1 MAFEGKTYSLFDEDE
16 ASAASHATIRRLAD
30 DFLRNCPDA
39 KKLLALIRKAGE
51 GVLQRHLKIRSQD
64 RQMPDIRKTLNDSL
78 STYTKSVAQHLK
90 TLSAAKRLDATLATK
105 EEQYH
110 LYMIEIE
117 LVEQNLPGRIQKL
130 RIQIR
135 SDCALSTRF
144 QAGLPG
150 RTRRR
155 RGRMPE
161 LSNDCLVHLGSTLL
175 RKYQIEPY
183 ISVRMDQENLFK
195 KLKHEHPSIGA
206 LGIACVPELAM
217 GMRLCI
223 RLGIAPIGIP
233 LDANRCAR
241 WLGEAQETSFNLRQL
256 EDLLEGPVSSPAEG
270 LPCSVR

>member
-16 ASAASHATIRRLAD
+16 TSAGYYATIRQLAD
-30 DFLRNCPDA
+30 DFLRNCPDE

-64 RQMPDIRKTLNDSL
+64 RQTLSDIRKTLKDSL
-78 STYTKSVAQHLK
+78 SIYTKNVEQHLK
-90 TLSAAKRLDATLATK
+90 TLSAAKRLDATLATR

-110 LYMIEIE
+110 LYMLEIE
-117 LVEQNLPGRIQKL
+117 LVNRIYREEFKNSEYKFALIAHCLRDFRPECRAEPGAIEAVCQGCT
-130 RIQIR
+130 
-135 SDCALSTRF
+135 D
-144 QAGLPG
+144 
-150 RTRRR
+150 
-155 RGRMPE
+155 
-161 LSNDCLVHLGSTLL
+161 DCLVHLGSTLL
-175 RKYQIEPY
+175 RKYHIEPY

-195 KLKHEHPSIGA
+195 KLKREHPSIGA

-241 WLGEAQETSFNLRQL
+241 WMGEAQETSFNLRQL
-256 EDLLEGPVSSPAEG
+256 EDLLESP
-270 LPCSVR
+270 